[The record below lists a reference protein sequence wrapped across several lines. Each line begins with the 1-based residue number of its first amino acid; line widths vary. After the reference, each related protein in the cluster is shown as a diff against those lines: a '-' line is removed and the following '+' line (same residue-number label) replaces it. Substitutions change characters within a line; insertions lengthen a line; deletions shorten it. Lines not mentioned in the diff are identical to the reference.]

1 MQFFELGEIY
11 AIARSVS
18 DPLHR
23 SEVGEGADG
32 GDRVRGDLTVL
43 GLNFE
48 ARWLCKRRSS
58 QGSLDRMFASE
69 CQTAGFS
76 RLRAE
81 PGSLGFHAD
90 SRRFED

>member
-11 AIARSVS
+11 VIARSVS
-18 DPLHR
+18 GPLHH

-32 GDRVRGDLTVL
+32 GDRVRGDLDTDLVSLQLGKGRHALHAVQYLDLTVL

-69 CQTAGFS
+69 C
-76 RLRAE
+76 L
-81 PGSLGFHAD
+81 
-90 SRRFED
+90 